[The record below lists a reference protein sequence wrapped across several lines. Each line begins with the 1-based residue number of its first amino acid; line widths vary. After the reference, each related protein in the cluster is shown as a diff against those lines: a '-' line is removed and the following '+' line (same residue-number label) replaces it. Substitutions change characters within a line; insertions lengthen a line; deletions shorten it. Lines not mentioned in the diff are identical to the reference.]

1 MPSILSE
8 KDTHW
13 VSATVTVQGNFGH
26 RQLAI
31 KSERIPQKVQPAVLV
46 ASLEVYI
53 QEDLFH

>member
-1 MPSILSE
+1 MLGRIYFARWCP
-8 KDTHW
+8 KP
-13 VSATVTVQGNFGH
+13 ANFGR